1 MPDYCLSSRGSNVP
15 GTHFDTLP
23 NISLM
28 TTTQNIIEIR
38 NAVKRFPLGTRRTTN
53 GRTGGELTVFHGLDL
68 DLRAGEFVALLGPSG
83 CGKSTLVNILAG
95 QDELDGGEI
104 RKNRPTRGGEEFRLA
119 VVWQQDSLMPWKSA
133 RKNVEFPLT
142 ISGIPPR
149 PRGDMACAWLR
160 AVGLGD
166 FQDYYPSQLS
176 QGMRQRVSLA
186 AALAPK
192 PNLLLM
198 DEPFGALDAYS
209 KLQIEKEVVR
219 LWEEIDA
226 TILMVTHDVQEA
238 VALSDRI
245 IMLTERPAHVAFER
259 VIDLP
264 RPRNLDE
271 IYGAPRFHALV
282 SELWNA
288 LTRSRGSR

>member
-1 MPDYCLSSRGSNVP
+1 MRS
-15 GTHFDTLP
+15 
-23 NISLM
+23 
-28 TTTQNIIEIR
+28 TQSALEIR
-38 NAVKRFPLGTRRTTN
+38 NAVKHFSMPS
-53 GRTGGELTVFHGLDL
+53 GESAVFDDLSL
-68 DLRAGEFVALLGPSG
+68 DLRTGEFVSILGPSG
-83 CGKSTLVNILAG
+83 CGKSTLINILAG
-95 QDELDGGEI
+95 QDTLDSGAI
-104 RKNRPTRGGEEFRLA
+104 RVNQSARGAEFRLA

-133 RKNVEFPLT
+133 RKNIEFALT
-142 ISGIPPR
+142 LSGNRRERKDIAR
-149 PRGDMACAWLR
+149 IWLQS
-160 AVGLGD
+160 VGLGD
-166 FQDYYPSQLS
+166 FEDYYPAQLS

-186 AALAPK
+186 AALATK
-192 PNLLLM
+192 PSLLLM

-209 KLQIEKEVVR
+209 KLQVEKEVVR
-219 LWEEIDA
+219 LWEEMDA

-245 IMLTERPAHVAFER
+245 IMLTKRPARVMLDR

-288 LTRSRGSR
+288 LTKPQ